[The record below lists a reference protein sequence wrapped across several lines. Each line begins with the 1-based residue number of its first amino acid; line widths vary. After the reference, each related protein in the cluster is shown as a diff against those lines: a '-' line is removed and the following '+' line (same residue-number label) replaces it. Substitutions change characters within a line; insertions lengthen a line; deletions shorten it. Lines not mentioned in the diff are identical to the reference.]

1 MNKNIISAITA
12 MALSTCVYAE
22 SDNKNGL
29 YSEISYETFS
39 ESNDGLPDINLS
51 YASLL
56 TGYQF
61 SRNLSAEIVIG
72 SGIGDEVTNIQN
84 VSVTSTMVSVYGISL
99 KTQFDISENVNAFTK
114 LKYYNLEVEAEAS
127 GFEISA
133 DDSDLG
139 LSIGLEFVSNS
150 SLYGTASLSLW
161 GIDDETTQTGLKVGI
176 GYKF

>member
-1 MNKNIISAITA
+1 MNKKIVSAITA

-22 SDNKNGL
+22 NDNKNGL
-29 YSEISYETFS
+29 YSEVSYETFS
-39 ESNDGLPDINLS
+39 ESNDDFPDINLS
-51 YASLL
+51 YVSLL

-61 SRNLSAEIVIG
+61 SRNVSAEVVVG
-72 SGIGDEVTNIQN
+72 SGVGDEVTNIQN
-84 VSVTSTMVSVYGISL
+84 ISVTSSINSVYGIAL

-114 LKYYNLEVEAEAS
+114 LKYYNFDVEAGAM
-127 GFEISA
+127 GFEVSA

-139 LSIGLEFVSNS
+139 LSFGLEFVSDN

-161 GIDDETTQTGLKVGI
+161 GVDDETTQTGFKVGI

>member
-1 MNKNIISAITA
+1 MNKKIISLVAA
-12 MALSTCVYAE
+12 AALSTCVYAE
-22 SDNKNGL
+22 SDNKSGL

-39 ESNDGLPDINLS
+39 ESNDNFPDIDLS

-61 SRNLSAEIVIG
+61 NRNVSAEVIIG

-84 VSVTSTMVSVYGISL
+84 TSVTSTIASVYGISL
-99 KTQFDISENVNAFTK
+99 KTQFDISDNINAFTK
-114 LKYYNLEVEAEAS
+114 LKYYNIDIEAEAM
-127 GFEISA
+127 GFEVAAS
-133 DDSDLG
+133 DSDLG
-139 LSIGLEFVSNS
+139 LSIGLEFISES

-161 GIDDETTQTGLKVGI
+161 GINDETTQTGLKVGV